1 MVVPRVVDL
10 PKLVIRWMGCEVS
23 VRGVVVLVVVRL
35 AVVSQLE
42 VVVVLVVVWRLMV
55 RSCLSWRM
63 KMTMMRMIVDWLLA
77 SVPVQLLVQHQ

>member
-1 MVVPRVVDL
+1 MDL
-10 PKLVIRWMGCEVS
+10 PKLVIRWIGCEVS

-42 VVVVLVVVWRLMV
+42 VVVVLVVVWRLVV
-55 RSCLSWRM
+55 RSCWSWRM

-77 SVPVQLLVQHQ
+77 LVPVQLLVQYQ